1 MENNFSAIS
10 ISVCLI
16 SISITSGIPLAL
28 EEGASINPQKAGFS
42 ASVMISAGNLLGY
55 GAVYLT
61 EFLKEN
67 NNYNKACYAFLG
79 LLSLQFI
86 ANLFIES
93 KHAPGDDDDSDYYG
107 DEEYDSNRDDNS
119 NFAEKLY
126 NM

>member
-1 MENNFSAIS
+1 
-10 ISVCLI
+10 
-16 SISITSGIPLAL
+16 
-28 EEGASINPQKAGFS
+28 
-42 ASVMISAGNLLGY
+42 MISAGNLLGY

-93 KHAPGDDDDSDYYG
+93 KRAPGDDDDSDYYG

>member
-1 MENNFSAIS
+1 M
-10 ISVCLI
+10 VYHW
-16 SISITSGIPLAL
+16 PLRKGL
-28 EEGASINPQKAGFS
+28 QRSSKAGFS

-67 NNYNKACYAFLG
+67 NNHNKACYVFLG

-86 ANLFIES
+86 ANLLLNQR
-93 KHAPGDDDDSDYYG
+93 APGDDDDSDYYG